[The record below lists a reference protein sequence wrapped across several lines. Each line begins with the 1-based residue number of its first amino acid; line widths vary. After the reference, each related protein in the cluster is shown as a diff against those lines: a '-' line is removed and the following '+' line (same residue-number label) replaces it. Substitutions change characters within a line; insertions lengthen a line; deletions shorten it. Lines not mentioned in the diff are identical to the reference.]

1 MEQTDKDKKAYYVVR
16 GEMGYQGDYE
26 VLRGPYGFECVIT
39 EPEDRTFYRDLDG
52 MVIELNRL
60 HDQLKECREEIDWL
74 EKVNK
79 ARQQLC
85 VAYRIGSHSVADKA
99 LTALEKLGVK

>member
-1 MEQTDKDKKAYYVVR
+1 MTKTEQYCYDQGR
-16 GEMGYQGDYE
+16 GELKSVM
-26 VLRGPYGFECVIT
+26 
-39 EPEDRTFYRDLDG
+39 
-52 MVIELNRL
+52 N
-60 HDQLKECREEIDWL
+60 QLKECREEIDRL

-99 LTALEKLGVK
+99 LTALEKLGE